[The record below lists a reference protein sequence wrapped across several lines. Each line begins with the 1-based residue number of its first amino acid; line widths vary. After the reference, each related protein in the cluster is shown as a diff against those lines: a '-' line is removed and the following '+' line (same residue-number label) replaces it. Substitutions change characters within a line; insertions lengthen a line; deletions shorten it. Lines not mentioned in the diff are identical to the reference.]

1 MVGQAGR
8 SRKTRGEP
16 IVTQLISEQ
25 TSGVFII
32 AATPFADD
40 GSIDY
45 GSIDTLVEFYIGQG
59 VSGLTVLGMMGEANK
74 LSADEQLSV
83 AKRFIDRV
91 AGRVP
96 IIVGVSSA
104 GMDNL
109 VALSQKT
116 MDFGAAGVMIAP
128 TPGLGTDEKLMG
140 YFDSAINALGP
151 TIPVCYQD
159 YPQTTNVHI
168 SVDCLNKMI
177 AAHPSLVMF
186 KHEDCPGLGKLSHI
200 RQSSDEEGVRR
211 VSVLCGNGGLYL
223 PQEMMRGADGAMTG
237 FAFPEMLVQVVDKF
251 KHGDVDGAEDLFDA
265 YLPLARHEQQPG
277 FGLAIRKETLRR
289 RGAIACAHTRKPGPS
304 ASKTDLEELSRL
316 MDR

>member
-1 MVGQAGR
+1 M
-8 SRKTRGEP
+8 
-16 IVTQLISEQ
+16 TQLISEE

-32 AATPFADD
+32 AATPFSDD
-40 GSIDY
+40 GNIDYDSIDM
-45 GSIDTLVEFYIGQG
+45 LVEFYIEQG

-74 LSADEQLSV
+74 LSAEEQLSV
-83 AKRFIDRV
+83 AKHYIDRV
-91 AGRVP
+91 AERVP

-104 GMDNL
+104 GLDNL
-109 VALSQKT
+109 VALTKNT
-116 MDFGAAGVMIAP
+116 MDLGAAGAMVAP
-128 TPGLGTDEKLMG
+128 TPGLGTDEKLLG
-140 YFDSAINALGP
+140 YVDSVINALGED
-151 TIPVCYQD
+151 IPVCYQD

-177 AAHPSLVMF
+177 GMYPSLVMF
-186 KHEDCPGLGKLSHI
+186 KHEDCPGLGKLSRI
-200 RQSSDEEGVRR
+200 RQSSDEDGVRR

-251 KHGDVDGAEDLFDA
+251 NRGDLDDAEDLFDA

-304 ASKTDLEELSRL
+304 VSKTDLEELTRL
-316 MDR
+316 MDRLEKRLEAMG

>member
-1 MVGQAGR
+1 M
-8 SRKTRGEP
+8 
-16 IVTQLISEQ
+16 TQLISEQ

-32 AATPFADD
+32 AATPFAND

-45 GSIDTLVEFYIGQG
+45 GSIDTLVEFYIEQG

-74 LSADEQLSV
+74 LSAEEQLSV

-91 AGRVP
+91 GGRVP

-104 GMDNL
+104 GLDNL
-109 VALSQKT
+109 VALSKQT

-140 YFDSAINALGP
+140 YFDSAINALGAE
-151 TIPVCYQD
+151 IPVCYQD

-177 AAHPSLVMF
+177 GMYPSLVMF
-186 KHEDCPGLGKLSHI
+186 KHEDCPGLGKLSRI
-200 RQSSDEEGVRR
+200 LKSSDDGGVRR

-251 KHGDVDGAEDLFDA
+251 NQGDVDGAEDLFDA

-304 ASKTDLEELSRL
+304 MSEKDLEELSRL
-316 MDR
+316 MGRLEKRLEAMT